1 MTAYEMRISDW
12 SSDVCSSDRV
22 QVKRETLRHNATVLV
37 RQLGDQE
44 ADITDMVK
52 SITKFAV
59 TVSSPLDIRYLLEK
73 ALWLAERG
81 RPGPVWLDLPI
92 AIQSSFIEPAR
103 LLRFAPV
110 EEVYGPEYPPPGD
123 HGGMNDIGRGWVGE
137 CWGK

>member
-1 MTAYEMRISDW
+1 MAAVNVTTGPGGINALNGVHGAYTDSIPMIVLSG
-12 SSDVCSSDRV
+12 

-73 ALWLAERG
+73 ALWLAESGSPRSEERRVG
-81 RPGPVWLDLPI
+81 KECVSTCRYGW
-92 AIQSSFIEPAR
+92 SS
-103 LLRFAPV
+103 
-110 EEVYGPEYPPPGD
+110 Y
-123 HGGMNDIGRGWVGE
+123 H
-137 CWGK
+137 

>member
-73 ALWLAERG
+73 ALWLAESG
-81 RPGPVWLDLPI
+81 RPGPVWLDIPI
-92 AIQSSFIEPAR
+92 DIQSSFIETAR
-103 LLRFAPV
+103 RS
-110 EEVYGPEYPPPGD
+110 EEHTSE
-123 HGGMNDIGRGWVGE
+123 HKSLMRI
-137 CWGK
+137 